1 MIGRPALPAALL
13 LAPLLLVATPAL
25 AQGRS
30 EPDVGVRATLGPSYA
45 EAEGRRSDFVGQDG
59 ALFPGSTRGV
69 GIATE
74 PFVRDDGSRGT
85 RTGVIGSMPVAPN
98 TSLDMGLFR
107 VNRTNAR
114 ERDMSRM
121 RPMQDVGER
130 TSTMAA
136 VGLKM
141 RFR

>member
-13 LAPLLLVATPAL
+13 LAPLLLASPAL
-25 AQGRS
+25 AQAV
-30 EPDVGVRATLGPSYA
+30 PDEVQRTTLGPSYA
-45 EAEGRRSDFVGQDG
+45 DNQGRQSDFVGNDG
-59 ALFPGSTRGV
+59 TLFSNQTRGLGV
-69 GIATE
+69 ATQ

-85 RTGVIGSMPVAPN
+85 RTGVVGSVPVAPN

-107 VNRTNAR
+107 VNRTTAR
-114 ERDMSRM
+114 DRDWNRLQPMRDVNERS
-121 RPMQDVGER
+121 
-130 TSTMAA
+130 STMAA